1 MAARRGR
8 RRPPRRDRDRDV
20 VLGWTL
26 ENGFS
31 LAARE
36 KENVSTHGR
45 GRGYGLPAKTMH
57 EKELTD
63 VKRDQTESFFNDCL
77 RTDLVRQTYS
87 NIVVPT
93 RRRRAGCQLF
103 LRQTYVRIYYSP
115 QPDFFPREPKY
126 YSLCTHRSKYFSFEI
141 EYC

>member
-1 MAARRGR
+1 MARRGW

-63 VKRDQTESFFNDCL
+63 VKRYQNESFFNDSIIMSPNRSSRDLLQDSSTNETETCWL
-77 RTDLVRQTYS
+77 SASSRARVVDLTIHTRTAGQWAPTY
-87 NIVVPT
+87 N
-93 RRRRAGCQLF
+93 
-103 LRQTYVRIYYSP
+103 
-115 QPDFFPREPKY
+115 
-126 YSLCTHRSKYFSFEI
+126 
-141 EYC
+141 